1 MSAAERLPPT
11 RLRAATTDDVDA
23 VAALEEQVFGADAWS
38 RDGVHDEITGPLR
51 QAVVAVD
58 EDAQV
63 CGYVVVL
70 GVAEVADLQRIVVAP
85 AYRRRGVGSALL
97 GACDLSAHERVVLEV
112 RADNHPALAFYR
124 LHGFAEMSRR
134 RAYYADG
141 TDAVVMQR
149 PVAV

>member
-1 MSAAERLPPT
+1 VTRAARRPPL
-11 RLRAATTDDVDA
+11 RLRPATTDDVDT

-38 RDGVHDEITGPLR
+38 RTGVRDEIVGPHR
-51 QAVVAVD
+51 QFMVAVD
-58 EDAQV
+58 DNAKL
-63 CGYVVVL
+63 CGYVAVL

-97 GACDLSAHERVVLEV
+97 DACDLSAHERVVLEV

-124 LHGFAEMSRR
+124 RHGFAEISRR

-141 TDAVVMQR
+141 TDAIVMQR
-149 PVAV
+149 PASR